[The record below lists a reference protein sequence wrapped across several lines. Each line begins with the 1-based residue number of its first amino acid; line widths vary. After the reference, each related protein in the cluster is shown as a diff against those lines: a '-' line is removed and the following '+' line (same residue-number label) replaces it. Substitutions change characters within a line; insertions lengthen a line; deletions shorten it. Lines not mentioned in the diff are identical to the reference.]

1 MQALAE
7 YKDSP
12 KQMLKRVLP
21 SVVFSV
27 GEDVPL
33 EELRRQTQKLIKDDN
48 RLLWQTRKLEK
59 NRQGIEERKI
69 ISLDSLGKEFE
80 DELDLAFFLRMQ
92 DEQRQHNL
100 MRRADLSSREWQIVE
115 LQRELYSRA
124 EMAARLGI
132 TESAV
137 YAHVSNAGKKIRKA
151 SGL

>member
-7 YKDSP
+7 YEDSP

-21 SVVFSV
+21 GVVFSV

-33 EELRRQTQKLIKDDN
+33 EELRRQAQKHIKDDN
-48 RLLWQTRKLEK
+48 RPLWQTRKLQM
-59 NRQGIEERKI
+59 NSQGIEERKI
-69 ISLDSLGKEFE
+69 ISLDSSGKEFE

-92 DEQRQHNL
+92 DERSQLNL
-100 MRRADLSSREWQIVE
+100 MRRADLSPREWQIVK

-124 EMAARLGI
+124 DMASRLGI

-137 YAHVSNAGKKIRKA
+137 NAHVSNAGKKLRKA